1 MQAEFSIIHGLLS
14 SASDDM
20 FNKLSIGSELCFS
33 PKVQAMVLSQVQR
46 LARKTAKIGFSA
58 INSFKKKALHLMG
71 CLCSKGAKDDN
82 ATSGHRTPSRR
93 EDSTVATSAK
103 TSAALNAKFKENTFN
118 SSTLDS
124 YGGGKVV
131 ALDARISSGNNADLK
146 GLSGE
151 NVVVGWPAWLVNVA
165 PKAVEGW
172 LPRRADSFEKL
183 AKIGQGTYSIVYKAR
198 DLESGK
204 IVALK
209 KVRFFNM
216 DPESVRFMAREI
228 HILRRLDH
236 PNVIKLEGI
245 VTSRVSQS
253 LYLVFEYMEH
263 DLAGLVATPGL
274 KLTEPQIKCFVQ
286 QLLHGLNHCHKNGV
300 LHRDIKGSNL
310 LIDGNGTLKIGD
322 FGLAISYDPNNP
334 QPLTS
339 RVVTL
344 WYRPPELL
352 LGATEYGVAVDMWST
367 GCIVAELFASKPIM
381 PGRTEVE
388 QIHRIFKLC
397 GSPSEGYCKKSKVPE
412 TAMFK
417 PQQQY
422 RRCVAETFKDFP
434 PSAVVLIDSLL
445 SLEPEVRGTAAS
457 ALQSDFFRT
466 KPLACDPSSLPKLPP
481 SKEYDVRLRQ
491 EEARRQRNAGLG
503 GRGAESQSVRPGNEN
518 QVTSRAIDIAAQVKQ
533 PTHTT
538 SKSTCEKFNAEDSVP
553 GFRVE
558 PRALPTSVQVPE
570 STWTDHH
577 AVPGR
582 VCSSVRVARKKGSSH
597 SNIPQYGATDLRNG
611 VEITDHNLPSDR
623 PVPSEKKDMQE
634 NHGRKYKRIHY
645 SGPLMPPGGNM
656 EDMLKEHERHIQE
669 AVRKARL
676 CKGSK

>member
-1 MQAEFSIIHGLLS
+1 MFFLPRKKHLVCFLILS
-14 SASDDM
+14 EKHR
-20 FNKLSIGSELCFS
+20 KLTLCCLNHRLEN
-33 PKVQAMVLSQVQR
+33 QAMVIYCQVQR

-93 EDSTVATSAK
+93 DDSTVATSTAV
-103 TSAALNAKFKENTFN
+103 LNGKFKENTFN
-118 SSTLDS
+118 SSTFDS
-124 YGGGKVV
+124 TKVV

-151 NVVVGWPAWLVNVA
+151 HVVAGWPAWLINVA

-198 DLESGK
+198 DVESGK

-209 KVRFFNM
+209 K
-216 DPESVRFMAREI
+216 
-228 HILRRLDH
+228 
-236 PNVIKLEGI
+236 
-245 VTSRVSQS
+245 S

-286 QLLHGLNHCHKNGV
+286 QLLHGLDHCHKNGV

-310 LIDGNGTLKIGD
+310 LIDGNGMLKIGD

-352 LGATEYGVAVDMWST
+352 LGAAEYGAAVDMWST
-367 GCIVAELFASKPIM
+367 GCILAELFAGKPIM

-388 QIHRIFKLC
+388 QIHKIFKLC
-397 GSPSEGYCKKSKVPE
+397 GSPPEYYCKKSKVPE

-422 RRCVAETFKDFP
+422 GRCVAETFKDFP
-434 PSAVVLIDSLL
+434 PPAVVLIDSLL

-491 EEARRQRNAGLG
+491 EEARRQRNAELG
-503 GRGAESQSVRPGNEN
+503 GRGAESVKPGNEN
-518 QVTSRAIDIAAQVKQ
+518 HVTSRAIDIAAQVKQ
-533 PTHTT
+533 PTHNT
-538 SKSTCEKFNAEDSVP
+538 SKSTCEKFNTEDSVP

-570 STWTDHH
+570 CGSTWNMRGYADHH

-582 VCSSVRVARKKGSSH
+582 VCSSVRVARKKGQSH
-597 SNIPQYGATDLRNG
+597 SNLPQYDATDLKNG
-611 VEITDHNLPSDR
+611 IEVTDHNQPADR
-623 PVPSEKKDMQE
+623 PASSQKKDLQE

-645 SGPLMPPGGNM
+645 SGPLMPPGGNID
-656 EDMLKEHERHIQE
+656 DMLKEHERHIQE

-676 CKGSK
+676 SKGSR

>member
-1 MQAEFSIIHGLLS
+1 
-14 SASDDM
+14 
-20 FNKLSIGSELCFS
+20 
-33 PKVQAMVLSQVQR
+33 MVISQVQR

-82 ATSGHRTPSRR
+82 ATSGHRTPSKRD
-93 EDSTVATSAK
+93 DSTVAATAK
-103 TSAALNAKFKENTFN
+103 TSAVLNGKFKENTFN

-151 NVVVGWPAWLVNVA
+151 NVVPGWPAWLINVA

-209 KVRFFNM
+209 K
-216 DPESVRFMAREI
+216 
-228 HILRRLDH
+228 
-236 PNVIKLEGI
+236 
-245 VTSRVSQS
+245 S

-263 DLAGLVATPGL
+263 DLAGLVATPDL

-286 QLLHGLNHCHKNGV
+286 QLLHGLDHCHKNGV

-388 QIHRIFKLC
+388 QIHKIFKLC
-397 GSPSEGYCKKSKVPE
+397 GSPPECYCKKAKVPE

-466 KPLACDPSSLPKLPP
+466 KPLACDPSSLLKLPP

-491 EEARRQRNAGLG
+491 EEARRQRNTGLG
-503 GRGAESQSVRPGNEN
+503 GRGAESQAVRPGNEN
-518 QVTSRAIDIAAQVKQ
+518 QITSRAIDIAAQVKQ

-538 SKSTCEKFNAEDSVP
+538 SRSTCEKFNPEDSVP

-570 STWTDHH
+570 STWNNMGGYADNH

-611 VEITDHNLPSDR
+611 IEITDHNLPSDR
-623 PVPSEKKDMQE
+623 PAASQKKDLQE
-634 NHGRKYKRIHY
+634 NHGRKYKKIHY

>member
-1 MQAEFSIIHGLLS
+1 
-14 SASDDM
+14 
-20 FNKLSIGSELCFS
+20 
-33 PKVQAMVLSQVQR
+33 MVISCQVQR
-46 LARKTAKIGFSA
+46 LARKTAKIGLSA

-82 ATSGHRTPSRR
+82 ATSGQRTPSTRD
-93 EDSTVATSAK
+93 DSTVAASAK
-103 TSAALNAKFKENTFN
+103 PGAANAKFKENTFN
-118 SSTLDS
+118 YSTLDS
-124 YGGGKVV
+124 YGGSKVV
-131 ALDARISSGNNADLK
+131 ALDARISSGNDADLK

-151 NVVVGWPAWLVNVA
+151 HVVAGWPAWLINVA

-183 AKIGQGTYSIVYKAR
+183 TKIGQGTYSIVYKAR

-253 LYLVFEYMEH
+253 LYLIFDYMEH

-274 KLTEPQIKCFVQ
+274 KLTEPQ
-286 QLLHGLNHCHKNGV
+286 QLLLGLDHCHKNGV

-367 GCIVAELFASKPIM
+367 GCIVAELFAGKPIM

-388 QIHRIFKLC
+388 QIHKIFKLC
-397 GSPSEGYCKKSKVPE
+397 GSPPEFYCKKSKVPE

-491 EEARRQRNAGLG
+491 EEARRQRNTALG
-503 GRGAESQSVRPGNEN
+503 GQGAESIRPGNEN
-518 QVTSRAIDIAAQVKQ
+518 QVTSRGIDIAAQLKLQQ

-538 SKSTCEKFNAEDSVP
+538 SKSTCEKFNPEDSVP

-558 PRALPTSVQVPE
+558 ARALPTSVQVPGYD
-570 STWTDHH
+570 DHH

-597 SNIPQYGATDLRNG
+597 SNIPQYDATDLRNG
-611 VEITDHNLPSDR
+611 TEITDHNQSANR
-623 PVPSEKKDMQE
+623 PASSQKKDMQE

-645 SGPLMPPGGNM
+645 SGPLMPPGGNI

-676 CKGSK
+676 GKGSK

>member
-1 MQAEFSIIHGLLS
+1 MCLHTKLKFSEFSCL
-14 SASDDM
+14 
-20 FNKLSIGSELCFS
+20 
-33 PKVQAMVLSQVQR
+33 PKI
-46 LARKTAKIGFSA
+46 LARKAAKIGLSLIHLF
-58 INSFKKKALHLMG
+58 KKALRVLMG
-71 CLCSKGAKDDN
+71 CLCSKGAKDHAD
-82 ATSGHRTPSRR
+82 ATSKNTEPSRKD
-93 EDSTVATSAK
+93 DSK
-103 TSAALNAKFKENTFN
+103 TASGTNDG
-118 SSTLDS
+118 S
-124 YGGGKVV
+124 KVMPDV
-131 ALDARISSGNNADLK
+131 GEKMVIAFDARISSSNNADLE
-146 GLSGE
+146 GLSDDHA
-151 NVVVGWPAWLVNVA
+151 VAGWPAWLANVA

-183 AKIGQGTYSIVYKAR
+183 DKIGQGTYSIVYKAR
-198 DLESGK
+198 DLETGK

-209 KVRFFNM
+209 KVRFINM

-236 PNVIKLEGI
+236 PNIIKLEGI

-263 DLAGLVATPGL
+263 DLSGLIATPGL

-286 QLLHGLNHCHKNGV
+286 QLLHGLDHCHNNGV

-310 LIDGNGTLKIGD
+310 LIDSNGVLKIAD

-339 RVVTL
+339 RVVTM

-352 LGATEYGVAVDMWST
+352 LGATDYGVAVDMWST
-367 GCIVAELFASKPIM
+367 GCIVAELFTGKPIM

-388 QIHRIFKLC
+388 QIHKIFKLC
-397 GSPSEGYCKKSKVPE
+397 GSPMDDYCKKSKVPE

-422 RRCVAETFKDFP
+422 RRCVAETFNVFP

-445 SLEPEVRGTAAS
+445 SLEPEVRGTASS
-457 ALQSDFFRT
+457 ALQSDFLTAEPF
-466 KPLACDPSSLPKLPP
+466 ACDPSSLPKLPA

-491 EEARRQRNAGLG
+491 EEARRQRKTAFG
-503 GRGAESQSVRPGNEN
+503 GQGAESFKPGNEN
-518 QVTSRAIDIAAQVKQ
+518 HVTSRAVNCAAESME
-533 PTHTT
+533 PTHTS
-538 SKSTCEKFNAEDSVP
+538 SKSNCVKFNPEDSVP

-558 PRALPTSVQVPE
+558 PRPLPTTVQVPE
-570 STWTDHH
+570 FGSTRNMGGYADDST
-577 AVPGR
+577 VPGR
-582 VCSSVRVARKKGSSH
+582 ACSSVHVANTSTSREKASSH
-597 SNIPQYGATDLRNG
+597 SHIPQFGATDLRNAAE
-611 VEITDHNLPSDR
+611 VTDQNQPPDR
-623 PVPSEKKDMQE
+623 PTSSHNKNHPE
-634 NHGRKYKRIHY
+634 NHGRKFRRIHH
-645 SGPLMPPGGNM
+645 SGPLVPPGGNI

-676 CKGSK
+676 TRQAGSQLNME

>member
-1 MQAEFSIIHGLLS
+1 
-14 SASDDM
+14 M
-20 FNKLSIGSELCFS
+20 FNLCFAFQFLSNLSLSIFS
-33 PKVQAMVLSQVQR
+33 PLKKRLPCFFCPVMFKKHLVCFLILSGKHKKLTLCCFNHRLEIQAMVISCQVQR

-71 CLCSKGAKDDN
+71 CLCSKGAKDDS
-82 ATSGHRTPSRR
+82 ATSGHRTPSWRD
-93 EDSTVATSAK
+93 DSAV
-103 TSAALNAKFKENTFN
+103 LNAKFKENTFN

-124 YGGGKVV
+124 YGGAKVV

-151 NVVVGWPAWLVNVA
+151 HVVAGWPAWLINVA

-209 KVRFFNM
+209 K
-216 DPESVRFMAREI
+216 
-228 HILRRLDH
+228 
-236 PNVIKLEGI
+236 
-245 VTSRVSQS
+245 S

-286 QLLHGLNHCHKNGV
+286 QLLHGLDHCHKNGV

-310 LIDGNGTLKIGD
+310 LIDGNGMLKIGD
-322 FGLAISYDPNNP
+322 FGLAITYDPNNP
-334 QPLTS
+334 KPLTS

-367 GCIVAELFASKPIM
+367 GCILAELFAGKPIM

-388 QIHRIFKLC
+388 QIHKIFKLC
-397 GSPSEGYCKKSKVPE
+397 GSPPEYYCKKSKVPE

-422 RRCVAETFKDFP
+422 GRCVAETFKDFP
-434 PSAVVLIDSLL
+434 PPAVVLIDSLL

-457 ALQSDFFRT
+457 ALESDFFRT

-491 EEARRQRNAGLG
+491 EEARRQRNAELG
-503 GRGAESQSVRPGNEN
+503 GRGAESVKPGNEN
-518 QVTSRAIDIAAQVKQ
+518 HVTSRAIDIAAQVKQ

-538 SKSTCEKFNAEDSVP
+538 SKSTCEKFNPEDSVP

-570 STWTDHH
+570 CGSTWNMRGYADHH

-582 VCSSVRVARKKGSSH
+582 ICSSVHVARKKVSSY
-597 SNIPQYGATDLRNG
+597 SNLPQYDATNLKNG
-611 VEITDHNLPSDR
+611 IEVTDHNQPADR
-623 PVPSEKKDMQE
+623 PAPSQKDLQE

-645 SGPLMPPGGNM
+645 SGPLMPPGGNID
-656 EDMLKEHERHIQE
+656 DMLKEHERHIQE

-676 CKGSK
+676 SKGSR

>member
-1 MQAEFSIIHGLLS
+1 
-14 SASDDM
+14 M
-20 FNKLSIGSELCFS
+20 FNLCFAFQFLSNLSLSIFS
-33 PKVQAMVLSQVQR
+33 PLKKRLPCFFCPVMFKKHLVCFLILSGKHKKLTLCCFNHRLEIQAMVISCQVQR

-71 CLCSKGAKDDN
+71 CLCSKGAKDDS
-82 ATSGHRTPSRR
+82 ATSGHRTPSWRD
-93 EDSTVATSAK
+93 DSAV
-103 TSAALNAKFKENTFN
+103 LNAKFKENTFN

-124 YGGGKVV
+124 YGGAKVV

-151 NVVVGWPAWLVNVA
+151 HVVAGWPAWLINVA

-183 AKIGQGTYSIVYKAR
+183 AKILLCCRLVKELIV
-198 DLESGK
+198 SC
-204 IVALK
+204 
-209 KVRFFNM
+209 
-216 DPESVRFMAREI
+216 
-228 HILRRLDH
+228 
-236 PNVIKLEGI
+236 IKLGI
-245 VTSRVSQS
+245 SNQGKLSHLKRASILSSSIWNTTLLVLLQLQASSS
-253 LYLVFEYMEH
+253 LSH
-263 DLAGLVATPGL
+263 
-274 KLTEPQIKCFVQ
+274 
-286 QLLHGLNHCHKNGV
+286 
-300 LHRDIKGSNL
+300 
-310 LIDGNGTLKIGD
+310 
-322 FGLAISYDPNNP
+322 
-334 QPLTS
+334 
-339 RVVTL
+339 
-344 WYRPPELL
+344 RPPELL

-367 GCIVAELFASKPIM
+367 GCILAELFAGKPIM

-388 QIHRIFKLC
+388 QIHKIFKLC
-397 GSPSEGYCKKSKVPE
+397 GSPPEYYCKKSKVPE

-422 RRCVAETFKDFP
+422 GRCVAETFKDFP
-434 PSAVVLIDSLL
+434 PPAVVLIDSLL

-457 ALQSDFFRT
+457 ALESDFFRT

-491 EEARRQRNAGLG
+491 EEARRQRNAELG
-503 GRGAESQSVRPGNEN
+503 GRGAESVKPGNEN
-518 QVTSRAIDIAAQVKQ
+518 HVTSRAIDIAAQVKQ

-538 SKSTCEKFNAEDSVP
+538 SKSTCEKFNPEDSVP

-570 STWTDHH
+570 CGSTWNMRGYADHH

-582 VCSSVRVARKKGSSH
+582 ICSSVHVARKKVSSY
-597 SNIPQYGATDLRNG
+597 SNLPQYDATNLKNG
-611 VEITDHNLPSDR
+611 IEVTDHNQPADR
-623 PVPSEKKDMQE
+623 PAPSQKDLQE

-645 SGPLMPPGGNM
+645 SGPLMPPGGNID
-656 EDMLKEHERHIQE
+656 DMLKEHERHIQE

-676 CKGSK
+676 SKGSR

>member
-1 MQAEFSIIHGLLS
+1 M
-14 SASDDM
+14 
-20 FNKLSIGSELCFS
+20 
-33 PKVQAMVLSQVQR
+33 R
-46 LARKTAKIGFSA
+46 LGRKTAKIGLSA

-71 CLCSKGAKDDN
+71 CLCSKGANDVN
-82 ATSGHRTPSRR
+82 ATSENRTPRKD
-93 EDSTVATSAK
+93 DSTSAVSAK
-103 TSAALNAKFKENTFN
+103 TEDAVTNDGSTALLKKNENTIK
-118 SSTLDS
+118 SDTLQL
-124 YGGGKVV
+124 GGGEKVVV
-131 ALDARISSGNNADLK
+131 ALDVRISSGNNADLK

-151 NVVVGWPAWLVNVA
+151 HVVAGWPAWLVNVA

-172 LPRRADSFEKL
+172 LPRRAESFEKL

-209 KVRFFNM
+209 KVRFVNM

-236 PNVIKLEGI
+236 PNVTKLEGI
-245 VTSRVSQS
+245 ITSRVSQS

-286 QLLHGLNHCHKNGV
+286 QLLHGLDHCHKNGV

-310 LIDGNGTLKIGD
+310 LIDNDGILKIAD
-322 FGLAISYDPNNP
+322 FGLAISFDPNNP

-352 LGATEYGVAVDMWST
+352 LGATEYNVAVDMWST
-367 GCIVAELFASKPIM
+367 GCIVAELFAGKPIM

-388 QIHRIFKLC
+388 QIHKIFKLC
-397 GSPSEGYCKKSKVPE
+397 GSPSDNYCKISKVPE

-422 RRCVAETFKDFP
+422 RRCVAETFTDFP

-457 ALQSDFFRT
+457 ALQSDFFKT
-466 KPLACDPSSLPKLPP
+466 EPLACDPSSIPKLPP

-491 EEARRQRNAGLG
+491 EEARRQRKAALG
-503 GRGAESQSVRPGNEN
+503 GQGAESGRPGNEN
-518 QVTSRAIDIAAQVKQ
+518 RETSRAIDVAAEVKQ
-533 PTHTT
+533 PTHAS
-538 SKSTCEKFNAEDSVP
+538 SKSTCEKFSTEDSVP

-558 PRALPTSVQVPE
+558 PRALPTVQAPGYG
-570 STWTDHH
+570 STWNDTVGCSDHPP
-577 AVPGR
+577 VPGR
-582 VCSSVRVARKKGSSH
+582 VCNSVRVANSSRTKASSH
-597 SNIPQYGATDLRNG
+597 SQIPPLGAADLSG
-611 VEITDHNLPSDR
+611 VETTDQDQTSDKSASSQR
-623 PVPSEKKDMQE
+623 KDQEVKGTLDHGKKY
-634 NHGRKYKRIHY
+634 RRIHY
-645 SGPLMPPGGNM
+645 SGPLMPPGGNI
-656 EDMLKEHERHIQE
+656 EDMLKEHERQIQE

-676 CKGSK
+676 SKGSR

>member
-1 MQAEFSIIHGLLS
+1 
-14 SASDDM
+14 
-20 FNKLSIGSELCFS
+20 
-33 PKVQAMVLSQVQR
+33 MVISYQVQR

-82 ATSGHRTPSRR
+82 AASGHRTPSRR
-93 EDSTVATSAK
+93 DESTVATSAK
-103 TSAALNAKFKENTFN
+103 TSAVLNAKFKGNTLN

-131 ALDARISSGNNADLK
+131 ALDARISSGNNTDLK

-151 NVVVGWPAWLVNVA
+151 HIVAGWPSWLVNVA

-204 IVALK
+204 FVALK
-209 KVRFFNM
+209 KVRFVNM

-286 QLLHGLNHCHKNGV
+286 QLLLGLDHCHKNGV

-367 GCIVAELFASKPIM
+367 GCIVAELFAGKPIM

-388 QIHRIFKLC
+388 QIHKIFKLC
-397 GSPSEGYCKKSKVPE
+397 GSPLDCYCKKSKVPE

-417 PQQQY
+417 PHQQY

-466 KPLACDPSSLPKLPP
+466 KPLACDRSSLPKLPP

-491 EEARRQRNAGLG
+491 EEARRQRNAGPG
-503 GRGAESQSVRPGNEN
+503 GRGAESVRPGNEN
-518 QVTSRAIDIAAQVKQ
+518 HVTSRAIDIAAQVKQ

-538 SKSTCEKFNAEDSVP
+538 SKSTCEKFNTEDSVP

-570 STWTDHH
+570 YGSTWNNMGGYTDHH

-582 VCSSVRVARKKGSSH
+582 VCSSVRVARKKGSTH
-597 SNIPQYGATDLRNG
+597 SNIPQYDTTDLRNG
-611 VEITDHNLPSDR
+611 IEVADHNQPAAR
-623 PVPSEKKDMQE
+623 PACSQNKDLQE
-634 NHGRKYKRIHY
+634 NQGRKYKRIHY
-645 SGPLMPPGGNM
+645 SGPLMPPGGNI

-676 CKGSK
+676 GKGNR

>member
-1 MQAEFSIIHGLLS
+1 
-14 SASDDM
+14 
-20 FNKLSIGSELCFS
+20 
-33 PKVQAMVLSQVQR
+33 MVISCQVQR
-46 LARKTAKIGFSA
+46 LVKKTAKIGLIA
-58 INSFKKKALHLMG
+58 IDSFKKKALHLMG
-71 CLCSKGAKDDN
+71 CLCSKGAKDDAN
-82 ATSGHRTPSRR
+82 ATSGRRTPSRKS
-93 EDSTVATSAK
+93 DSTAK
-103 TSAALNAKFKENTFN
+103 TDAIPNDGSIALLNAKIKENKINSGTLTF
-118 SSTLDS
+118 
-124 YGGGKVV
+124 YGEKVV
-131 ALDARISSGNNADLK
+131 VPLDARISTGNIAELK

-151 NVVVGWPAWLVNVA
+151 HAVAGWPSWLINVA

-209 KVRFFNM
+209 RVRFVNM

-236 PNVIKLEGI
+236 PNVLKLEGI
-245 VTSRVSQS
+245 ITSRVSQS
-253 LYLVFEYMEH
+253 LYLIFEYMEH

-274 KLTEPQIKCFVQ
+274 KLNEPQIKCLLQ
-286 QLLHGLNHCHKNGV
+286 QLLHGLDHCHKNGV

-310 LIDGNGTLKIGD
+310 LIDSNGVLKIGD
-322 FGLAISYDPNNP
+322 FGLAISYDPNNL

-352 LGATEYGVAVDMWST
+352 LGATEYGAAVDMWST
-367 GCIVAELFASKPIM
+367 GCIVAELFAGKPIM

-388 QIHRIFKLC
+388 QIHKIFKLC
-397 GSPSEGYCKKSKVPE
+397 GSPSENYCKKSKVPE
-412 TAMFK
+412 TEMFN
-417 PQQQY
+417 PQQHY

-434 PSAVVLIDSLL
+434 PSAIVLIDSLL
-445 SLEPEVRGTAAS
+445 SLEPQVRGTAAS

-491 EEARRQRNAGLG
+491 EEARRQRNAALGGLG
-503 GRGAESQSVRPGNEN
+503 AESVRPGNQN
-518 QVTSRAIDIAAQVKQ
+518 HVTSRAIDIAAEAKQ

-538 SKSTCEKFNAEDSVP
+538 SKSTCEKFNSEDSVP

-558 PRALPTSVQVPE
+558 PRALPSSVQVPE
-570 STWTDHH
+570 CGSTWNNMGGYADHR
-577 AVPGR
+577 AVPSR

-597 SNIPQYGATDLRNG
+597 SNIPQYDAADLRNG
-611 VEITDHNLPSDR
+611 IENTDHNQPADR
-623 PVPSEKKDMQE
+623 PASSQKKNIQ
-634 NHGRKYKRIHY
+634 NNGRKYKRIHY

-656 EDMLKEHERHIQE
+656 EDMLKEHERQIQE

-676 CKGSK
+676 GKGSR

>member
-1 MQAEFSIIHGLLS
+1 MVRVLL
-14 SASDDM
+14 
-20 FNKLSIGSELCFS
+20 L
-33 PKVQAMVLSQVQR
+33 PKR
-46 LARKTAKIGFSA
+46 LARKTAKIGLSA

-71 CLCSKGAKDDN
+71 CLCSKGAKDDAN
-82 ATSGHRTPSRR
+82 ATSGRRTPSRKS
-93 EDSTVATSAK
+93 D
-103 TSAALNAKFKENTFN
+103 SAADAVSNNGGTAVLNAKTKEKL
-118 SSTLDS
+118 S
-124 YGGGKVV
+124 GGEKVVV
-131 ALDARISSGNNADLK
+131 ALDARISSGNNAELN

-151 NVVVGWPAWLVNVA
+151 HVVTGWPSWLINVA

-209 KVRFFNM
+209 KVRFVNM
-216 DPESVRFMAREI
+216 DTESVRFMAREI

-245 VTSRVSQS
+245 VTSRVSQN

-286 QLLHGLNHCHKNGV
+286 QLLHGLDHCHKNGI

-310 LIDGNGTLKIGD
+310 LIDSNGILKIGD

-352 LGATEYGVAVDMWST
+352 LGATEYGAAVDMWST

-388 QIHRIFKLC
+388 QIHKIFKLC
-397 GSPSEGYCKKSKVPE
+397 GSPSENYCKKSKVPE

-422 RRCVAETFKDFP
+422 RRCVTETLKDLP
-434 PSAVVLIDSLL
+434 PSAVLLIDSLL

-457 ALQSDFFRT
+457 ALQSDFFRN

-491 EEARRQRNAGLG
+491 EEARRQRNVALG
-503 GRGAESQSVRPGNEN
+503 GRGAESIKPGNEN
-518 QVTSRAIDIAAQVKQ
+518 HVASRAIDIAAEVKQ
-533 PTHTT
+533 PTHNT
-538 SKSTCEKFNAEDSVP
+538 SKSTCEKFNTEDSVP

-558 PRALPTSVQVPE
+558 PRALPTSMQVPE
-570 STWTDHH
+570 CGTTWNNTGGYADHRSVLGH
-577 AVPGR
+577 VY
-582 VCSSVRVARKKGSSH
+582 SSVRVARKKGSSN
-597 SNIPQYGATDLRNG
+597 SNIPQYDAADLRNG
-611 VEITDHNLPSDR
+611 IEITDHNQQADR
-623 PVPSEKKDMQE
+623 PVSSQKKDQQE
-634 NHGRKYKRIHY
+634 DHGRKYKRIHY
-645 SGPLMPPGGNM
+645 SGPLMPPGGNID
-656 EDMLKEHERHIQE
+656 EMLKEHERHIQE

-676 CKGSK
+676 SKGSK

>member
-1 MQAEFSIIHGLLS
+1 
-14 SASDDM
+14 
-20 FNKLSIGSELCFS
+20 
-33 PKVQAMVLSQVQR
+33 MVISQVQR

-82 ATSGHRTPSRR
+82 ATSGHRTPSKRD
-93 EDSTVATSAK
+93 DSTVAATAK
-103 TSAALNAKFKENTFN
+103 TSAVLNGKFKENTFN

-151 NVVVGWPAWLVNVA
+151 NVVPGWPAWLINVA

-198 DLESGK
+198 NLESGK

-209 KVRFFNM
+209 K
-216 DPESVRFMAREI
+216 
-228 HILRRLDH
+228 
-236 PNVIKLEGI
+236 
-245 VTSRVSQS
+245 S

-263 DLAGLVATPGL
+263 DLAGLVATPDL

-286 QLLHGLNHCHKNGV
+286 QLLHGLDHCHKNGV

-388 QIHRIFKLC
+388 QIHKIFKLC
-397 GSPSEGYCKKSKVPE
+397 GSPPECYCKKAKVPE

-466 KPLACDPSSLPKLPP
+466 KPLACDPSSLLKLPP

-491 EEARRQRNAGLG
+491 EEARRQRNTGLG
-503 GRGAESQSVRPGNEN
+503 GRGAESQAVRPGNEN
-518 QVTSRAIDIAAQVKQ
+518 QITSRAIDIAAQVKQ

-538 SKSTCEKFNAEDSVP
+538 SRSTCEKFNPEDSVP

-570 STWTDHH
+570 STWNNMGGYADNH

-611 VEITDHNLPSDR
+611 IEITDHNLPSDR
-623 PVPSEKKDMQE
+623 PAASQKKDLQE
-634 NHGRKYKRIHY
+634 NHGRKYKKIHY

>member
-1 MQAEFSIIHGLLS
+1 
-14 SASDDM
+14 
-20 FNKLSIGSELCFS
+20 
-33 PKVQAMVLSQVQR
+33 MVLSQVQR

-274 KLTEPQIKCFVQ
+274 KLTEP

>member
-1 MQAEFSIIHGLLS
+1 MFFLPRKKHLVCFLILS
-14 SASDDM
+14 EKHR
-20 FNKLSIGSELCFS
+20 KLTLCCLNHRLEN
-33 PKVQAMVLSQVQR
+33 QAMVIYCQVQR

-93 EDSTVATSAK
+93 DDSTVATSTAV
-103 TSAALNAKFKENTFN
+103 LNGKFKENTFN
-118 SSTLDS
+118 SSTFDS
-124 YGGGKVV
+124 TKVV

-151 NVVVGWPAWLVNVA
+151 HVVAGWPAWLINVA

-198 DLESGK
+198 DVESGK

-209 KVRFFNM
+209 K
-216 DPESVRFMAREI
+216 
-228 HILRRLDH
+228 
-236 PNVIKLEGI
+236 
-245 VTSRVSQS
+245 S

-274 KLTEPQIKCFVQ
+274 KLTEPQ
-286 QLLHGLNHCHKNGV
+286 LLHGLDHCHKNGV

-310 LIDGNGTLKIGD
+310 LIDGNGMLKIGD

-352 LGATEYGVAVDMWST
+352 LGAAEYGAAVDMWST
-367 GCIVAELFASKPIM
+367 GCILAELFAGKPIM

-388 QIHRIFKLC
+388 QIHKIFKLC
-397 GSPSEGYCKKSKVPE
+397 GSPPEYYCKKSKVPE

-422 RRCVAETFKDFP
+422 GRCVAETFKDFP
-434 PSAVVLIDSLL
+434 PPAVVLIDSLL

-491 EEARRQRNAGLG
+491 EEARRQRNAELG
-503 GRGAESQSVRPGNEN
+503 GRGAESVKPGNEN
-518 QVTSRAIDIAAQVKQ
+518 HVTSRAIDIAAQVKQ
-533 PTHTT
+533 PTHNT
-538 SKSTCEKFNAEDSVP
+538 SKSTCEKFNTEDSVP

-570 STWTDHH
+570 CGSTWNMRGYADHH

-582 VCSSVRVARKKGSSH
+582 VCSSVRVARKKGQSH
-597 SNIPQYGATDLRNG
+597 SNLPQYDATDLKNG
-611 VEITDHNLPSDR
+611 IEVTDHNQPADR
-623 PVPSEKKDMQE
+623 PASSQKKDLQE

-645 SGPLMPPGGNM
+645 SGPLMPPGGNID
-656 EDMLKEHERHIQE
+656 DMLKEHERHIQE

-676 CKGSK
+676 SKGSR

>member
-1 MQAEFSIIHGLLS
+1 
-14 SASDDM
+14 
-20 FNKLSIGSELCFS
+20 
-33 PKVQAMVLSQVQR
+33 MVISQVQR

-82 ATSGHRTPSRR
+82 AASGHRTPSARD
-93 EDSTVATSAK
+93 DSTVATSAK
-103 TSAALNAKFKENTFN
+103 TSAVLNAKFKENTFN

-146 GLSGE
+146 GLPGE
-151 NVVVGWPAWLVNVA
+151 HVVAGWPAWLVNVA

-209 KVRFFNM
+209 K
-216 DPESVRFMAREI
+216 
-228 HILRRLDH
+228 
-236 PNVIKLEGI
+236 
-245 VTSRVSQS
+245 S
-253 LYLVFEYMEH
+253 LYLVFEYMDH

-286 QLLHGLNHCHKNGV
+286 QLLHGLDHCHKNGV

-367 GCIVAELFASKPIM
+367 GCIVAELFSSKPIM

-388 QIHRIFKLC
+388 QIHKIFKLC
-397 GSPSEGYCKKSKVPE
+397 GSPPESYCKKSKVPE

-422 RRCVAETFKDFP
+422 RRCVAETFKDLP

-445 SLEPEVRGTAAS
+445 SLEPEVRGTAAL

-503 GRGAESQSVRPGNEN
+503 GRGAESQSARPGNEN
-518 QVTSRAIDIAAQVKQ
+518 QVTSRAIDIAAQLKQ

-538 SKSTCEKFNAEDSVP
+538 SKSTCEKFNPEDSVP

-570 STWTDHH
+570 YGSTWNNMGGYADHH

-597 SNIPQYGATDLRNG
+597 SNVPQYGATDLRNG
-611 VEITDHNLPSDR
+611 IEITDHNLPSDR
-623 PVPSEKKDMQE
+623 PVSSQKKDLPE

-676 CKGSK
+676 CKGSR

>member
-1 MQAEFSIIHGLLS
+1 
-14 SASDDM
+14 
-20 FNKLSIGSELCFS
+20 
-33 PKVQAMVLSQVQR
+33 MVISQVQR

-82 ATSGHRTPSRR
+82 AASGHRTPSARD
-93 EDSTVATSAK
+93 DSTVATSAK
-103 TSAALNAKFKENTFN
+103 TSAVLNARFKENTFN

-146 GLSGE
+146 GLPGE
-151 NVVVGWPAWLVNVA
+151 HVVAGWPAWLVNVA

-209 KVRFFNM
+209 K
-216 DPESVRFMAREI
+216 
-228 HILRRLDH
+228 
-236 PNVIKLEGI
+236 
-245 VTSRVSQS
+245 S
-253 LYLVFEYMEH
+253 LYLVFEYMDH

-286 QLLHGLNHCHKNGV
+286 QLLHGLDHCHKNGV

-367 GCIVAELFASKPIM
+367 GCIVAELFSSKPIM

-388 QIHRIFKLC
+388 QIHKIFKLC
-397 GSPSEGYCKKSKVPE
+397 GSPPESYCKKSKVPE

-422 RRCVAETFKDFP
+422 RRCVAETFKDLP

-445 SLEPEVRGTAAS
+445 SLEPEVRGTAAL
-457 ALQSDFFRT
+457 ALHSDFFRT

-518 QVTSRAIDIAAQVKQ
+518 QVTSRAIDIAAQLKQ

-538 SKSTCEKFNAEDSVP
+538 SKSTCEKFNPEDSVP

-570 STWTDHH
+570 YGSTWNNMGGYADHH

-597 SNIPQYGATDLRNG
+597 SNVPQYGATDLRNG
-611 VEITDHNLPSDR
+611 IEITDHNLPSDR
-623 PVPSEKKDMQE
+623 PVSSQKKDLPE

-676 CKGSK
+676 CKGSR

>member
-1 MQAEFSIIHGLLS
+1 
-14 SASDDM
+14 
-20 FNKLSIGSELCFS
+20 
-33 PKVQAMVLSQVQR
+33 MVISCQVER
-46 LARKTAKIGFSA
+46 LARKTAKIGLSA

-93 EDSTVATSAK
+93 DDSTVAASAK
-103 TSAALNAKFKENTFN
+103 TSVVTNDGSNAKFKENTFN
-118 SSTLDS
+118 SSTFDS
-124 YGGGKVV
+124 YGGVKVV
-131 ALDARISSGNNADLK
+131 ALDARISSGNNTDLK
-146 GLSGE
+146 DVAS
-151 NVVVGWPAWLVNVA
+151 WPAWLINVA

-183 AKIGQGTYSIVYKAR
+183 GKIGQGTYSIVYKAR
-198 DLESGK
+198 DIESGK

-228 HILRRLDH
+228 HILRKLDH

-274 KLTEPQIKCFVQ
+274 KLTEPQ
-286 QLLHGLNHCHKNGV
+286 
-300 LHRDIKGSNL
+300 
-310 LIDGNGTLKIGD
+310 IGD

-367 GCIVAELFASKPIM
+367 GCIVGELFAGKPIM

-388 QIHRIFKLC
+388 QIHKIFKLC
-397 GSPSEGYCKKSKVPE
+397 GSPPECYCKKSKVPQ

-457 ALQSDFFRT
+457 ALQSDHLCYVSNHFQFFRT

-491 EEARRQRNAGLG
+491 EEARRQRDAALSG
-503 GRGAESQSVRPGNEN
+503 GAESVRPENGNH
-518 QVTSRAIDIAAQVKQ
+518 VTSRAIDIAALVKVRHSPTLPAFVTLQQQ

-538 SKSTCEKFNAEDSVP
+538 SKSTCEKFNTEDSVP

-570 STWTDHH
+570 CGSTWNNMGGYTHHH

-597 SNIPQYGATDLRNG
+597 SNIPQYDPTDLRNG
-611 VEITDHNLPSDR
+611 SEITYHDQPADR
-623 PVPSEKKDMQE
+623 PASSHKKDLQE
-634 NHGRKYKRIHY
+634 NRGRKYKRIHY
-645 SGPLMPPGGNM
+645 SGPLMPPGGNI

-676 CKGSK
+676 GKVSR

>member
-1 MQAEFSIIHGLLS
+1 
-14 SASDDM
+14 M

-33 PKVQAMVLSQVQR
+33 PKAMVLSQVQR

-82 ATSGHRTPSRR
+82 ATSGHKTPSRR

-286 QLLHGLNHCHKNGV
+286 QLLNGLDHCHKNGV

-352 LGATEYGVAVDMWST
+352 LGATEYGVTVDMWST

-518 QVTSRAIDIAAQVKQ
+518 QATSRAIDIAAQVKQ

-623 PVPSEKKDMQE
+623 PVSSQKKDMQE